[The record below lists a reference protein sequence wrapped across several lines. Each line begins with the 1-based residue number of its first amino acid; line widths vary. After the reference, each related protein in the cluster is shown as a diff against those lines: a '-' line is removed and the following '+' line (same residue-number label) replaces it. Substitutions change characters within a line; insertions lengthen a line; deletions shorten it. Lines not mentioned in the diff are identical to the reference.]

1 MTAEPNARRPL
12 AGITSIRVKLGLLVV
27 ASTVAVLVVAAIGR
41 RAGVP
46 TLVSGPVTI
55 AAALGATRWL
65 ARGMVTPLQDMTR
78 AASRMAGGQWS
89 ERIDVTSAD
98 EVGTLARSFNA
109 MAEDLAT
116 QDEQRRALIATVSHE
131 LRTPLAAQRA
141 VLENLA
147 DGVVAPDE
155 RTLGTALAQAERLS
169 DLVNDLLDL
178 SRIDG
183 GAGRLALARVDVAQ
197 LLIACVAEAELRPRD
212 VRHVVTVT
220 PESLS
225 VTADR
230 ARLTQVIVN
239 LLDNA
244 DRHSPAGGVVRV
256 DARVDGSDW
265 VLDVR
270 DDGPG
275 IPPEQRHRIF
285 QRFGSTDPTSGGS
298 GLGLAIARWVVE
310 MHGGRI
316 DALDA
321 EAGAHLALR
330 LPRTPVFPSSKPS
343 PSPAASADTPA
354 PRAAAAPA
362 VVAHAATGRHT
373 PSSSPTQE
381 STMSSAVAPTVP
393 SVPSVPPAA
402 PRPDFW
408 GRFWP
413 ERHCGPQVAILAA
426 AAGVGIIGSV
436 LLPLMN
442 GVGLA
447 VSLVMGLGGSLA
459 FVVGRAWRSPWALAV
474 WALCLVAV
482 SVFTLRAEP
491 GLAVLGLVLATPLF
505 MSAFTKARTIVGLL
519 ISGLAWV
526 LAAIRGLPLLGR
538 TLGRLSARRNLWAV
552 LRAGALTVLGVIV
565 FGALFASADA
575 IVGSWAK
582 ALVPDWQWSELTLR
596 AFLWTFIT
604 GLTLTACYVA
614 LNPPAADPDPDLA
627 LTPRP
632 AKHRFEWLVPAGAVL
647 VLFVVFLAAQASA
660 LFGGKEHVLRT
671 TGLTYAEYARQGFGQ
686 LVVVTLLTTVVLALI
701 RWFASEQ
708 TAADRS
714 IKRGVVLTMTAL
726 SLLVVGSALHRLWL
740 YQEAYGFTTARIT
753 AALAEG
759 WLALV
764 VILVGA
770 AAAGWSWAWAARV
783 ALFSASA
790 LAVALPLVN
799 LDARVVELNA
809 ARYEATGKVDVDYLS
824 QLAPDGS
831 AAIVANFPREMAAC
845 ALTGTSTSTDD
856 SWTSWNL
863 GRERMARAQA
873 QVGTPTG
880 VCPTAYR

>member
-1 MTAEPNARRPL
+1 
-12 AGITSIRVKLGLLVV
+12 
-27 ASTVAVLVVAAIGR
+27 
-41 RAGVP
+41 
-46 TLVSGPVTI
+46 
-55 AAALGATRWL
+55 
-65 ARGMVTPLQDMTR
+65 
-78 AASRMAGGQWS
+78 
-89 ERIDVTSAD
+89 
-98 EVGTLARSFNA
+98 
-109 MAEDLAT
+109 
-116 QDEQRRALIATVSHE
+116 
-131 LRTPLAAQRA
+131 
-141 VLENLA
+141 
-147 DGVVAPDE
+147 
-155 RTLGTALAQAERLS
+155 
-169 DLVNDLLDL
+169 
-178 SRIDG
+178 
-183 GAGRLALARVDVAQ
+183 
-197 LLIACVAEAELRPRD
+197 
-212 VRHVVTVT
+212 
-220 PESLS
+220 
-225 VTADR
+225 
-230 ARLTQVIVN
+230 
-239 LLDNA
+239 
-244 DRHSPAGGVVRV
+244 
-256 DARVDGSDW
+256 
-265 VLDVR
+265 
-270 DDGPG
+270 
-275 IPPEQRHRIF
+275 
-285 QRFGSTDPTSGGS
+285 
-298 GLGLAIARWVVE
+298 
-310 MHGGRI
+310 
-316 DALDA
+316 
-321 EAGAHLALR
+321 
-330 LPRTPVFPSSKPS
+330 
-343 PSPAASADTPA
+343 
-354 PRAAAAPA
+354 
-362 VVAHAATGRHT
+362 
-373 PSSSPTQE
+373 
-381 STMSSAVAPTVP
+381 MSSAVAPTVP

-426 AAGVGIIGSV
+426 AAGVGIIGAV

-447 VSLVMGLGGSLA
+447 VSLVMALGGSLA

-809 ARYEATGKVDVDYLS
+809 ARYEATGKVDVAYLS